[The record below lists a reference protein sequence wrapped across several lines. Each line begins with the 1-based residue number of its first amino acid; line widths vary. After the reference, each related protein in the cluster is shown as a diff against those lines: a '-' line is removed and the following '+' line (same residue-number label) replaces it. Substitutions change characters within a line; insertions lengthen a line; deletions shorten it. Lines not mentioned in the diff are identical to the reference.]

1 MVSRRFFSPFDGIS
15 FPFLLKYWS
24 LYYILNLIG
33 TSLNLYTYDL
43 IQLMLFEIN
52 IESSE
57 IGFDVFHAIK
67 YQYLVRILKNSIL
80 FNWISYVVI
89 LLLVQKRIL
98 EMFLQSLPVVHH
110 VVLASPCKSIMIL
123 NLCCFSQGLGV
134 LILIALQV
142 YGVQG
147 SKQP

>member
-1 MVSRRFFSPFDGIS
+1 V
-15 FPFLLKYWS
+15 
-24 LYYILNLIG
+24 YYIPNLIG

-43 IQLMLFEIN
+43 VQLMLIEIN

-89 LLLVQKRIL
+89 FIVSSEKNSGNVSPKFTCCTSCSPFISVQINYDFESLLFFSRTWGSDTDSSSGLWSARI
-98 EMFLQSLPVVHH
+98 ETT
-110 VVLASPCKSIMIL
+110 VVL
-123 NLCCFSQGLGV
+123 
-134 LILIALQV
+134 
-142 YGVQG
+142 
-147 SKQP
+147 

>member
-1 MVSRRFFSPFDGIS
+1 M
-15 FPFLLKYWS
+15 
-24 LYYILNLIG
+24 YYIPNLIG

-43 IQLMLFEIN
+43 VQLMLIEIN

-89 LLLVQKRIL
+89 FIVSSEKNSGNVSPKFTCCTSFSPFISVQINYD
-98 EMFLQSLPVVHH
+98 F
-110 VVLASPCKSIMIL
+110 
-123 NLCCFSQGLGV
+123 CCFSQGLGV